1 MAIYCVSDLHLHDDD
16 QPYLFTADKE
26 RVLAA
31 MCDEVLRD
39 GDSQLVLAGDFLDLT
54 GMNPPDKGVHE
65 FFAKTLPP
73 DRVDAAV
80 ATAGAVRDAAT
91 RVQAVAARFPA
102 AFAAFAKLAQAG
114 RLVFMPGNHD
124 WEVGYDPRGRQA
136 FAAALGVTEAQLAVK
151 DDYYVDGIWIGAH
164 GHDFDPSNKTSGGVV
179 NRGQIITAALYHVI
193 MPALRILGMP
203 ESMVAAIPAVRP
215 EENIVD
221 GIELA
226 LPQRESDAF
235 LRALVQL
242 LYDNGYF
249 HGLARAEAWTA
260 LHVAPGVL
268 TAERLRESLANDSD
282 MKEVFRQSVAGLL
295 DGRDQR
301 YADKKTKLVVLGH
314 THEFDYE
321 LGRYVHLGTWIDHVP
336 DLSAKSLSAPD
347 YSLPLLRVDGNSVV
361 VHDLYALIARPGPID
376 TAPRMASFHVAS

>member
-16 QPYLFTADKE
+16 QPYLFTTAKE
-26 RVLAA
+26 TVLAA
-31 MCDEVLRD
+31 MCAEILAD

-54 GMNPPDKGVHE
+54 GMNPPDKGVRD

-73 DRVDAAV
+73 DRVDEAAT
-80 ATAGAVRDAAT
+80 TASVVRDAAT
-91 RVQAVAARFPA
+91 RVRAVAARFAA
-102 AFAAFAKLAQAG
+102 AFAALGRLAQAG

-124 WEVGYDPRGRQA
+124 WEAGYDAGGKAA

-164 GHDFDPSNKTSGGVV
+164 GHDFDPSNMTSGGVV
-179 NRGQIITAALYHVI
+179 NRGQIITAALYHVL

-203 ESMVAAIPAVRP
+203 QAMVAAIPAVRP

-221 GIELA
+221 GIEAVLR
-226 LPQRESDAF
+226 QQESDAC

-249 HGLARAEAWTA
+249 HGLARAEVWTA
-260 LHVAPGVL
+260 LHLLPGVL
-268 TAERLRESLANDSD
+268 SAKRVRDSLANDTD
-282 MKEVFRQSVAGLL
+282 MKDVFRQSVASLL
-295 DGRDQR
+295 AGKDQR
-301 YADKKTKLVVLGH
+301 YAAKKTKLVVLGH

-321 LGRYVHLGTWIDHVP
+321 LGRYVNLGTWIDHVP
-336 DLSAKSLSAPD
+336 DLSAASLAAPD
-347 YSLPLLRVDGNSVV
+347 YSLPLLRVDGSSVV
-361 VHDLYALIARPGPID
+361 VHDLRALIAQPGPLAN
-376 TAPRMASFHVAS
+376 APKMAAFQVS